1 MKLGKLINCVSL
13 EYAQIE
19 ITSLAFDSE
28 EVKQGSLFFCLN
40 GLKSDGHNFVA
51 RAREKGARCAVVEK
65 YVDDELPQ
73 ILVSSSRETLS
84 RVSRIFFGEPDT
96 KLTTIGITGT
106 NGKTSTAYMIKS
118 ILETAGKKV
127 GMIGTNGVFI
137 GKERFETKLTTPDPI
152 EYNSMLALMLK
163 RGVEVVVSEISAHSL
178 ALYKVE
184 GIVFDIACFTNFSQE
199 HLDFFKRMQNYK
211 NAKLKLFTKEHSK
224 FAIINSDD
232 EVGREIMNFYEGE
245 FFSYGTQNPADAFA
259 IDEQFGEDGVT
270 FIMNVLD
277 EIIPIKSNLCGRFNV
292 YNILCA
298 SCACYKLGISNEHI
312 YQGIMQIHKVDG
324 RFNIISG
331 KNNSIII
338 DFAHTD
344 DGLKNAINS
353 IKEFCTG
360 RIITVFGCGG
370 DRDKTKRPLMGKV
383 ASQLSDY
390 CILTSDNPRSE
401 DPISIIEDIKRGID
415 KNNYSVLVK
424 RKEAIRY
431 ALEIAKENDIIFIAG
446 KGAEQYQEING
457 IKYAYND
464 EKYIMELI
472 EENVII

>member
-1 MKLGKLINCVSL
+1 MKLGKLINSVSS
-13 EYAQIE
+13 EYSQIE
-19 ITSLAFDSE
+19 ITSLSFDSE
-28 EVKQGSLFFCLN
+28 DVQKGCLFFCLN
-40 GLKSDGHNFVA
+40 GLKTDGHKYIA
-51 RAREKGARCAVVEK
+51 RARERGACCAVVEK

-84 RVSRIFFGEPDT
+84 KVSRIFFGESDK
-96 KLTTIGITGT
+96 KLTMVGITGT

-118 ILETAGKKV
+118 ILEIAGKKV
-127 GMIGTNGVFI
+127 GMIGTNGIFI

-152 EYNSMLALMLK
+152 EYNSMLALMVK
-163 RGVEVVVSEISAHSL
+163 KGVEVVVSEVSAHSL

-184 GIVFDIACFTNFSQE
+184 GIVFDIACFTNFSQD

-211 NAKLKLFTKEHSK
+211 NAKLRLFAKEHSK
-224 FAIINSDD
+224 FAVLNADD
-232 EVGREIMNFYEGE
+232 EVGREIMGFYEGE
-245 FFSYGTQNPADAFA
+245 YYSYGTQNPADTFA

-277 EIIPIKSNLCGRFNV
+277 EIIPVKSNLCGRFNV

-298 SCACYKLGISNEHI
+298 SSVCHKLGVSNEDI
-312 YQGIMQIHKVDG
+312 YHGIMKINKVDG

-331 KNNSIII
+331 KSNSIII

-353 IKEFCTG
+353 IKEFCEG

-370 DRDKTKRPLMGKV
+370 DRDKSKRPLMGKV
-383 ASQLSDY
+383 ATQLSDY
-390 CILTSDNPRSE
+390 FILTSDNPRSE
-401 DPISIIEDIKRGID
+401 DPISIIEDIKKGID
-415 KNNYSVLVK
+415 KDNYTVLVK

-457 IKYAYND
+457 IKYSYND
-464 EKYIMELI
+464 EKYIMQLI

>member
-1 MKLGKLINCVSL
+1 M
-13 EYAQIE
+13 
-19 ITSLAFDSE
+19 
-28 EVKQGSLFFCLN
+28 
-40 GLKSDGHNFVA
+40 
-51 RAREKGARCAVVEK
+51 
-65 YVDDELPQ
+65 VD
-73 ILVSSSRETLS
+73 
-84 RVSRIFFGEPDT
+84 
-96 KLTTIGITGT
+96 
-106 NGKTSTAYMIKS
+106 
-118 ILETAGKKV
+118 KK
-127 GMIGTNGVFI
+127 
-137 GKERFETKLTTPDPI
+137 
-152 EYNSMLALMLK
+152 
-163 RGVEVVVSEISAHSL
+163 
-178 ALYKVE
+178 
-184 GIVFDIACFTNFSQE
+184 GIVFDIACFTNFSQD